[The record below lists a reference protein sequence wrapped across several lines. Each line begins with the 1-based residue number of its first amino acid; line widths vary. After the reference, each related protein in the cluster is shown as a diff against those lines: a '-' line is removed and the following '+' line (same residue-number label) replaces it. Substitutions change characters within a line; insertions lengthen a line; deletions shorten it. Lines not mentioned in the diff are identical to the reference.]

1 MKDNENLSE
10 TLGQVY
16 DDVLKM
22 KYVLNC
28 AFYKSE
34 SSSETVVL
42 GDLAINLIEK
52 IIEDLTLVL
61 GVFERDEAS

>member
-1 MKDNENLSE
+1 MNNNENLSE
-10 TLGQVY
+10 ILGQVY

-52 IIEDLTLVL
+52 IIGDLTQILEVS
-61 GVFERDEAS
+61 E

>member
-34 SSSETVVL
+34 NSSETLVL

-52 IIEDLTLVL
+52 IIGDLTQILEVS
-61 GVFERDEAS
+61 E

>member
-1 MKDNENLSE
+1 MNDNKNLSE
-10 TLGQVY
+10 RLGQVY

-42 GDLAINLIEK
+42 SDLAINLVEK
-52 IIEDLTLVL
+52 IIEDLTLIL
-61 GVFERDEAS
+61 EASE